1 MTFCLNSFFPPYFC
15 FFFFV
20 FCFFFVL
27 LSDVN
32 AENGM
37 SHAFSTSQRND
48 RFGGSRYYDFV
59 PRDFILKFVSEK
71 EKSCSFVFRLDY
83 KVKPVVISKNLLAIR
98 MSHCRGSSGDC
109 DVGSSLF
116 MFTCHLTPF
125 ALESRDIHLHRLV
138 ARTTWQPTTFYSSYV
153 CACVDASNLH

>member
-1 MTFCLNSFFPPYFC
+1 MLRTACLTHFQHLKEMTVLVVHAITISFL
-15 FFFFV
+15 V
-20 FCFFFVL
+20 I
-27 LSDVN
+27 
-32 AENGM
+32 
-37 SHAFSTSQRND
+37 
-48 RFGGSRYYDFV
+48 
-59 PRDFILKFVSEK
+59 FILKFVSEK

>member
-1 MTFCLNSFFPPYFC
+1 LFS
-15 FFFFV
+15 
-20 FCFFFVL
+20 FFFVL

-59 PRDFILKFVSEK
+59 PRDLILKFVSEK

-83 KVKPVVISKNLLAIR
+83 KVKQPVVISKNLLAIK
-98 MSHCRGSSGDC
+98 MSHCRGSPGDC

-125 ALESRDIHLHRLV
+125 A
-138 ARTTWQPTTFYSSYV
+138 
-153 CACVDASNLH
+153 